1 MRYPAAQVLD
11 SPNFDTGRTAAVTHV
26 VFHTTEGGLQGSLNT
41 LSDRYRST
49 DEGGRVSAHY
59 VVGPAGEIYSLVEDQ
74 DTAWHVRGRNAD
86 TIGIE
91 IVGWADDPSSWNP
104 QNIAALSALVSW
116 LSTTYGL
123 PLVYQATPEEPP
135 TARGF
140 VSHHALDPSRRSD
153 PGPYFPWEEV
163 KQGAE
168 RGPLGGLGAV
178 ALLVAFLALA
188 WSLTR

>member
-1 MRYPAAQVLD
+1 MRYPGSQVLS
-11 SPNFDTGRTAAVTHV
+11 SPNFEAGRAAAISHA
-26 VFHTTEGGLQGSLNT
+26 VFHTTEGPLEASLNT
-41 LSDRYRST
+41 LSDQFRT
-49 DEGGRVSAHY
+49 PAEGGRVSAHY

-74 DTAWHVRGRNAD
+74 DTAWHVRGRNSD

-104 QNIAALSALVSW
+104 QNIAALSALVGW
-116 LSTTYGL
+116 LSTTYGV

-153 PGPYFPWEEV
+153 PGPYFPWEEI
-163 KQGAE
+163 KRGAGGE
-168 RGPLGGLGAV
+168 ALGGLGAV
-178 ALLVAFLALA
+178 ALLLAFVALA